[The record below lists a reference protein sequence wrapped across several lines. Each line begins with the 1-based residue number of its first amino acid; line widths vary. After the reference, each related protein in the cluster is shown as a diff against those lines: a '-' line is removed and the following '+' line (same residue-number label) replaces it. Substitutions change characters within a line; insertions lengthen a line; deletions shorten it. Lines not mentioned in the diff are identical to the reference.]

1 MAKARI
7 AYLSESEKAFIHEK
21 TLQVLAEVG
30 VAYNTPAAIRVL
42 QDAGARTDA
51 EALTACLTWDVIEP
65 ALKTVPR
72 TVPLAGRDAGADRV
86 LGGGRL
92 VATSDGMTT
101 YMLDD
106 VGGRRR
112 EGTLADLAEVTR
124 LCDGLDEIDVL
135 WPSPNPG
142 DVPVEILPLVT
153 QATMVRNGVKH
164 VQDEVR
170 TPEMVEPILEIYEAA
185 CGARLTE
192 RPYFSVTNCTIA
204 PLQHDRE
211 MTEAGLKLVHRGVP
225 IFVLPMPQA
234 GTTGP
239 MTLLGTCI
247 VHLAELLSGVVLY
260 QLAHPGC
267 AVVSGV
273 GSAVA
278 DMRSGGY
285 IAASPEIGLINL
297 ICLEMS
303 RFYGLP
309 TQATGMSADAGAADF
324 QAGSEGGMT
333 ALVAVLAGADSL
345 IAAGGLDGVQTSS
358 LAKYVLDDDQI
369 GALRRYLRDDA
380 IDETTAL
387 LDDIVEVGIGGHYL
401 GRRSTRAFSRTEVW
415 RPRAFRRSGPDGPAG
430 RALAEE
436 AAARA
441 REIIATHEVPPL
453 AEDAERAIDAV
464 VERFARRAG
473 LPSPPRRREDPA

>member
-1 MAKARI
+1 MARARI
-7 AYLSESEKAFIHEK
+7 TYLSDAEKEFVHEK
-21 TLQVLAEVG
+21 TLAVLERVG
-30 VAYNTPAAIRVL
+30 VAYNTPKAIDVLEAGGVRV
-42 QDAGARTDA
+42 DRET
-51 EALTACLTWDVIEP
+51 LTAHLTWDVIEA
-65 ALKTVPR
+65 ALATVPR
-72 TVPLAGRDAGADRV
+72 TVLLAGREASRDCV
-86 LGGGRL
+86 LGGDRL
-92 VATSDGMTT
+92 ITTSDGMTT

-106 VGGRRR
+106 VTGERRD
-112 EGTLADLAEVTR
+112 GTIADLADVTR
-124 LCDGLDEIDVL
+124 LCDGLDEIDTL

-142 DVPVEILPLVT
+142 DAPADVVPLVT
-153 QATMVRNGVKH
+153 QATVVRNSTKH

-170 TPEMVEPILEIYEAA
+170 TPEMVEPILDIYEAA
-185 CGARLTE
+185 CGAPLTE

-204 PLQHDRE
+204 PLQHDAE
-211 MTEAGLKLVHRGVP
+211 MTEAGLKLVDRGVP

-247 VHLAELLSGVVLY
+247 VNMAELLSGIVLY

-267 AVVSGV
+267 ALVSGV

-285 IAASPEIGLINL
+285 IASSPEIGLINL

-309 TQATGMSADAGAADF
+309 TQATGMSADAKAADF

-333 ALVAVLAGADSL
+333 ALVAALGGADSL
-345 IAAGGLDGVQTSS
+345 IASGGLDGVQISS
-358 LAKYVLDDDQI
+358 FAKYVLDNDQI
-369 GALRRYLRDDA
+369 GALRRYLREDP

-387 LDDIVEVGIGGHYL
+387 MDDIMEVGIGGHFL
-401 GRRSTRAFSRTEVW
+401 GRRSTRRFSRTEVW
-415 RPRAFRRSGPDGPAG
+415 RPQAFRRGTFEEFAG
-430 RALAEE
+430 RPLAHE

-441 REIIATHEVPPL
+441 RRILAEHEVPPL
-453 AEDAERAIDAV
+453 PEDVDRHIDGVIADWA
-464 VERFARRAG
+464 AR
-473 LPSPPRRREDPA
+473 PA